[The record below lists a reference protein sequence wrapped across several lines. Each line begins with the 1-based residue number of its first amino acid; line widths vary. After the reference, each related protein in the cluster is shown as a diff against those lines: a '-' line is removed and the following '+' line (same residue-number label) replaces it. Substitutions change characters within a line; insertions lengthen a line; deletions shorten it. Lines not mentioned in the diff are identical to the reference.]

1 MTLFIIA
8 GVVCL
13 LASLTI
19 TSVVISALNMGDR
32 NQALGLPRGSVRAL
46 IALSLIIVFAMTSL
60 SLFRELQGNR
70 TKDEEGN
77 WILIEP
83 SEESVRF
90 AQQILTTVST
100 LVVAVSS
107 FYFGSRSVEV
117 ARRAVETPNLR
128 VISPT
133 SPAKLVKDEG
143 KELPIKVE
151 ATPENEPINWDIKKD
166 DKGSLVQVKPY
177 EFIYTRGPSPED
189 IVTLTFKLRNYPDV
203 TAELEV
209 KALELSVSKPEAK
222 PAKLAKTK
230 GTTLQIE
237 IETKPKPDDQPVE
250 GSIVGDDEESL
261 KPKESGKFKEW
272 VYTRGPSPEDI
283 VTLTFKLRN
292 YPDVT
297 AELKVEKPEDVE

>member
-1 MTLFIIA
+1 MTLIIIA
-8 GVVCL
+8 GVAGL

-19 TSVVISALNMGDR
+19 TTVVISALNMGDR
-32 NQALGLPRGSVRAL
+32 TQALGLPRGSVRAL
-46 IALSLIIVFAMTSL
+46 IALSLIIVFAMTSIF
-60 SLFRELQGNR
+60 LFRELRVVYVPNVNGTMEIR
-70 TKDEEGN
+70 
-77 WILIEP
+77 EP
-83 SEESVRF
+83 STEKVRF
-90 AQQILTTVST
+90 AQQLITTVST

-166 DKGSLVQVKPY
+166 DNGSLVQVKPY

-203 TAELEV
+203 TAEL
-209 KALELSVSKPEAK
+209 
-222 PAKLAKTK
+222 
-230 GTTLQIE
+230 
-237 IETKPKPDDQPVE
+237 
-250 GSIVGDDEESL
+250 
-261 KPKESGKFKEW
+261 
-272 VYTRGPSPEDI
+272 
-283 VTLTFKLRN
+283 
-292 YPDVT
+292 
-297 AELKVEKPEDVE
+297 KVEKPEDVE